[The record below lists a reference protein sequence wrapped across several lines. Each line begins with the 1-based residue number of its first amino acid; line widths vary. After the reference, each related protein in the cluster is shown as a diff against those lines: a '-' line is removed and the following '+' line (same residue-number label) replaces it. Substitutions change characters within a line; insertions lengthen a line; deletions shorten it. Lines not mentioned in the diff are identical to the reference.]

1 MITSLIGT
9 PKLPN
14 FGHVTTSK
22 IKFEL
27 RDEILLVTS
36 WREIITP

>member
-1 MITSLIGT
+1 MITSLIGM

-36 WREIITP
+36 GEKL

>member
-1 MITSLIGT
+1 M
-9 PKLPN
+9 PKLLN

-27 RDEILLVTS
+27 CDEILLVTS
-36 WREIITP
+36 WREIISP